1 MTMPSNTNR
10 PVKTVE
16 RAIDIIEYLKQNES
30 APASE
35 ITDHLSCA
43 KSTAH
48 RHLKTL
54 EANSFVIEEE
64 DEYRLGLRFL
74 DYGTVAR
81 DRYTLYQEAK
91 PKVDNL
97 AAETEEKIW
106 CAVEEHGR
114 SIHIYGAQ
122 GKRSVQTYA
131 HVGHRNYLHQHA
143 AGKAI
148 LANLRDENIEHIID
162 RYGLPA
168 RTPNTITDRDELWE
182 EIESIRE
189 RGYAF
194 NLEESVEGLHAL
206 GAPITDEND
215 AAIGA
220 ISISGPAT
228 RLEGSLLRDQLPGLL
243 LGTVNEITIN
253 LAHV

>member
-1 MTMPSNTNR
+1 MTMPANINR
-10 PVKTVE
+10 PVETVE
-16 RAIDIIEYLKQNES
+16 RAIEIMEYLKENGS
-30 APASE
+30 ATVPD
-35 ITDHLSCA
+35 ITDHLGCA

-54 EANSFVIEEE
+54 EANSFLVA
-64 DEYRLGLRFL
+64 DDGEYRLGIRFL
-74 DYGTVAR
+74 DYGAVAR
-81 DRYTLYQEAK
+81 NKYTLYQEAK
-91 PKVDNL
+91 PKVDDL

-114 SIHIYGAQ
+114 SVHIYGAQ
-122 GKRSVQTYA
+122 GKHSVRTHA
-131 HVGHRNYLHQHA
+131 RVGYRNYLHQHA

-148 LANLRDENIEHIID
+148 MAHLPDESIEQVVN

-168 RTPNTITDRDELWE
+168 RTPNTITDRNRLWE

-206 GAPITDEND
+206 GAPITDESD
-215 AAIGA
+215 VAIGA
-220 ISISGPAT
+220 ISISGPAN
-228 RLEGSLLRDQLPGLL
+228 RLEGPLLREELPGLL
-243 LGTVNEITIN
+243 LGAVNEITIN